1 MSRRRRTWQAAKSLG
16 ELQASFD
23 PGMSEWGNPAGVIS
37 RYFRKEEPTRGT
49 ETSHYP
55 EEEKS
60 TEIPQVAA
68 SERGRAQTGGM
79 QILPGLWGLVDGDRK
94 HSGTRLERR
103 TGEGESPVCETR
115 VESQLG
121 TRVGRDTRNPG

>member
-1 MSRRRRTWQAAKSLG
+1 MGQPSGSHIPLLPQGRANQ
-16 ELQASFD
+16 
-23 PGMSEWGNPAGVIS
+23 
-37 RYFRKEEPTRGT
+37 GT
-49 ETSHYP
+49 ETSNYP

-103 TGEGESPVCETR
+103 TGEGESPVCETQSR
-115 VESQLG
+115 ELTRYPSRPGHEKSRLNLG
-121 TRVGRDTRNPG
+121 GPSSKAKYELMTDSAEYR